1 MLITN
6 AAKAADCE
14 MPYRRVHRGGGL
26 RISRFCT
33 AQASLFE
40 YLQKETVRGLAVDQS
55 RVDDKAKG
63 KAGTRAKQKI
73 VIVRWF

>member
-33 AQASLFE
+33 AQA
-40 YLQKETVRGLAVDQS
+40 
-55 RVDDKAKG
+55 
-63 KAGTRAKQKI
+63 
-73 VIVRWF
+73 